1 MFSFDYDLIGLFWT
15 TVIVVFASKPQL
27 RKNSRPI
34 PARFDRQIVDESSLS
49 IEQRKY
55 FAPFDAQLAAMNY
68 RPMCTFRVANYGT
81 NLLREYS
88 NPADPAHCTL
98 TIVEVQT
105 TVKNLQAV
113 KNSSMVSFKTSFSSG
128 KELVTRN
135 MELKSVMDSP
145 DYRVLQDCR
154 NVTDLA
160 DLKKRH
166 NARSAAFGTPVSP
179 PRDVK
184 SLFEAYEVENQRHFA
199 HQVQRGILKLNA
211 QGDAYIV
218 TDKAFNRGILNFFNP
233 FARRLT
239 LTNALLSLLVSAV
252 IPLYGILKLAPAVA
266 ERVGDPYL
274 ASGPQALAIAACFA
288 ATGVLLGLFS
298 EVRSFVW
305 IVVMTY
311 VPAHLVAGSSLGRFP
326 FSTLAFAISYFVC
339 RAKEK
344 RQLVL
349 QPKLKQ

>member
-1 MFSFDYDLIGLFWT
+1 MFSFDYDLIILFWT
-15 TVIVVFASKPQL
+15 IAIILFASKPQL

-34 PARFDRQIVDESSLS
+34 PARFDRQVVEESSLS
-49 IEQRKY
+49 EQQRKY
-55 FAPFDAQLAAMNY
+55 FAPFDAQLAALNY

-98 TIVEVQT
+98 TVVEVQT
-105 TVKNLQAV
+105 NVQNLKMS
-113 KNSSMVSFKTSFSSG
+113 KNSSMVSFKTQFSNG

-135 MELKSVMDSP
+135 MELKSVMDNP
-145 DYRVLQDCR
+145 EYRVLQDCR
-154 NVTDLA
+154 NVTNLA
-160 DLKKRH
+160 ELKKRH
-166 NARSAAFGTPVSP
+166 DARAASFGTPVSP
-179 PRDVK
+179 PRDVQ

-199 HQVQRGILKLNA
+199 HQVQRGLLQINP
-211 QGDAYIV
+211 QGDAYTI
-218 TDKAFNRGILNFFNP
+218 TDKAFNRGIRNFFNP

-239 LTNALLSLLVSAV
+239 LKNALLSLLVAAV
-252 IPLYGILKLAPAVA
+252 IPLYGILKVAPAVA
-266 ERVGDPYL
+266 DRFAADPSL
-274 ASGPQALAIAACFA
+274 AGPQSLVIAASYA

-298 EVRSFVW
+298 EVHSFFWV
-305 IVVMTY
+305 ILMTY
-311 VPAHLVAGSSLGRFP
+311 VPAHLVAGNSLGRFP
-326 FSTLAFAISYFVC
+326 YSGLTFVVSYFVY